1 MSMNSKTQA
10 TKANTRQSKRTSW
23 SHHINAWQ
31 KSGLTQVQY
40 CLKHQL
46 NKHTF
51 TYWKSKLTKQPP
63 LPSLIPVT
71 LRPDI
76 RQNSSSL
83 HSGIA
88 LSFNDRFSIE
98 LENGFNN
105 DTLLKL
111 IHLLENR
118 SCSSII

>member
-1 MSMNSKTQA
+1 MNSESQA
-10 TKANTRQSKRTSW
+10 AKANTRQSKRTSW
-23 SHHINAWQ
+23 SRHINSWQ

-46 NKHTF
+46 NKNTF
-51 TYWKSKLTKQPP
+51 ACWKSRLAKQSPLT
-63 LPSLIPVT
+63 SLVPVT
-71 LRPDI
+71 IRSDI
-76 RQNSSSL
+76 RQDSSSL
-83 HSGIA
+83 HSGLV

-98 LENGFNN
+98 LENGFNS

>member
-1 MSMNSKTQA
+1 MNSETQA
-10 TKANTRQSKRTSW
+10 AKTNTRQSKRTSW
-23 SHHINAWQ
+23 SRHINTWQ

-40 CLKHQL
+40 CLKNQL

-51 TYWKSKLTKQPP
+51 TYWKSKLTKQPS
-63 LPSLIPVT
+63 LPSFLPVT

-76 RQNSSSL
+76 RQDSSSL
-83 HSGIA
+83 HSGLV

-98 LENGFNN
+98 LENGFNS